1 MSGYMIE
8 TNGLTKRFGDLVA
21 VNDISIKIKAG
32 TIHGFIG
39 PNGAG
44 KTTTMKIL
52 IGALHPTEGSGTIKG
67 FRIGSLEAKKVF
79 GFSPEHPKFYE
90 NMHAYE
96 YLVYIGRVSG
106 LGGKKAG
113 ERAAELLK
121 WLELDEFAGKKV
133 GGFSAGMRQKL
144 SLAQAMIHEPELL
157 ILDEPTAN
165 LDPAGRVNIIN
176 KLRQL
181 CRERGLTVF
190 ISSHILSELEKIV
203 DEVTIISHGRMVTE
217 SGIKKLEAQYAG
229 SEYLLK
235 TPEGP
240 AILKSLQSRSFVHK
254 AWSDESG
261 TIHIVA
267 AGDESSFRRGIV
279 KTLAAS
285 SAALEA
291 FGVASSDLEQVFMK
305 LVGESDQKM
314 EKKKER
320 AGFRLPFLHRKN
332 KESGGAGK

>member
-1 MSGYMIE
+1 VSEYIIE
-8 TNGLTKRFGDLVA
+8 TNNLTKRFGDLVA
-21 VNDISIKIKAG
+21 VNGINIRIKAG

-52 IGALHPTEGSGTIKG
+52 IGALHPTGGSGTIKG
-67 FRIGSLEAKKVF
+67 CRIGSLEAKKVF

-90 NMHAYE
+90 NMQAYD

-121 WLELDEFAGKKV
+121 WLELDEFADKKV

-165 LDPAGRVNIIN
+165 LDPAGRLSIIN
-176 KLRQL
+176 KLKQL
-181 CRERGLTVF
+181 CREKRITVF
-190 ISSHILSELEKIV
+190 ISSHILSELEKLV
-203 DEVTIISHGRMVTE
+203 DEVTIISHGRIVTE
-217 SGIKKLEAQYAG
+217 SGIKTLEAKYAG
-229 SEYLLK
+229 NEYLLK
-235 TPEGP
+235 TSEGQTM
-240 AILKSLQSRSFVHK
+240 LKSLQNRSFVHK

-267 AGDESSFRRGIV
+267 AGDETSFKKGIV
-279 KTLAAS
+279 KTLAAND
-285 SAALEA
+285 AALEA
-291 FGVASSDLEQVFMK
+291 FGVASGDLEQVFMR
-305 LVGESDQKM
+305 LVGESEQKM
-314 EKKKER
+314 ERKKKL
-320 AGFRLPFLHRKN
+320 GFRLPFLHRKN